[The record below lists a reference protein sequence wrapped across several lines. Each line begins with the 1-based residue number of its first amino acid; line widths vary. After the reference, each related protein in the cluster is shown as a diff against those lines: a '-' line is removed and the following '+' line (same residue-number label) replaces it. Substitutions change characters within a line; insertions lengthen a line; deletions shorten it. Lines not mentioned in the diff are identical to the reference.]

1 MQPSSFLPFCF
12 LQLRKSVL
20 PTLGS
25 EWTAAT
31 LASQPRSAQVG
42 SAASAHTPLVSPGA
56 STTARSR
63 KVTSR
68 TRHCPCV
75 PTDALQL
82 QSRTSSPLLPSGG
95 SECPGHEWEE
105 VVKPKEDRLLAQ
117 SGGVHGP
124 PEPGTCRQQGSG
136 VSTSPQLTP
145 GKRCSYQ
152 THIYVIT
159 GGTRLH
165 LEMWKA
171 PYRNFRSLP
180 SISVTGLAAHLVQV
194 TNTPGCSQHT
204 PWSILHLEQFPIIQ
218 FYWIIA
224 RKHM

>member
-1 MQPSSFLPFCF
+1 MWRRSPWLLCSLTGRTCLSFVNSASSYVEHKVTQPSSFLPFCF

-20 PTLGS
+20 LTLGS

-42 SAASAHTPLVSPGA
+42 SAASGHTPLVSPGA
-56 STTARSR
+56 STTAQSR

-68 TRHCPCV
+68 KRHCLCV

-105 VVKPKEDRLLAQ
+105 VAKPKENQLLTQ
-117 SGGVHGP
+117 RGGVHGP
-124 PEPGTCRQQGSG
+124 AEPRTCGHRGSG

-159 GGTRLH
+159 GGKRLH

-171 PYRNFRSLP
+171 PYRNFWSPP
-180 SISVTGLAAHLVQV
+180 SISVTGLAAHLV
-194 TNTPGCSQHT
+194 
-204 PWSILHLEQFPIIQ
+204 
-218 FYWIIA
+218 
-224 RKHM
+224 